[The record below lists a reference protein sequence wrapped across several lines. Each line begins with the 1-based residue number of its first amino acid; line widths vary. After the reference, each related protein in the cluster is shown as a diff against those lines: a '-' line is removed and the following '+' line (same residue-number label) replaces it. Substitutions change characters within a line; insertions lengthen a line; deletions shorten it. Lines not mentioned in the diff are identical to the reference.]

1 MVAVTLALLM
11 DGGITAAYGFGDLTP
26 KMDLKS
32 SAPPYPE
39 GRQLRLRETR
49 GAGTCE
55 NVLYHT
61 IRTVLGRFSGGCKRG
76 SSLATNRRDNKNVA
90 RALTVNLEIPESIA
104 KSLRLPTTEVEP
116 RLRTELAIALYSQG
130 ILPFGKASELAGFSR
145 FGFADLLANREIP
158 RHYTD
163 DDLTQDLG
171 YARGQ

>member
-1 MVAVTLALLM
+1 MRPLQNVC
-11 DGGITAAYGFGDLTP
+11 
-26 KMDLKS
+26 
-32 SAPPYPE
+32 
-39 GRQLRLRETR
+39 
-49 GAGTCE
+49 AGE
-55 NVLYHT
+55 QP
-61 IRTVLGRFSGGCKRG
+61 SK
-76 SSLATNRRDNKNVA
+76 NRRDNENVA

-145 FGFADLLANREIP
+145 FGFADLLASREIP